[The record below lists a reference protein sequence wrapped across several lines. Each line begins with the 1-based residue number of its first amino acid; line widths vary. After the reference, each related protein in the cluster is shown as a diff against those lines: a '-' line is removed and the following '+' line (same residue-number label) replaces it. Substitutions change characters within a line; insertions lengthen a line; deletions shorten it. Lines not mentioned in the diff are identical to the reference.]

1 MSSSYSTKLYSWAL
15 QPFLFCFLSM
25 IVFLVHMSTW
35 LFFSVV
41 YLGTWFY
48 QLDTQYVWLSVTNLR
63 MWIWGYRC
71 FAVRLV
77 NGVMERTIPKA
88 KALPPSLPCYR
99 VHLSHLCWSERRIK
113 QIKEGLFDCY

>member
-88 KALPPSLPCYR
+88 KALPPSLP
-99 VHLSHLCWSERRIK
+99 LSL
-113 QIKEGLFDCY
+113 